1 MSSTAGHISANQLG
15 EPLTMSD
22 GGNKTMTGLGMALT
36 LSVEIAVAVLV
47 PLVIGHWLDSRY
59 GKGPWF
65 TLIGMVLGLAAALR
79 SAYRTLKEW
88 GESRKNSSDSTGDE
102 SGKRKQ

>member
-1 MSSTAGHISANQLG
+1 
-15 EPLTMSD
+15 MSD
-22 GGNKTMTGLGMALT
+22 GGNKTMSGIGMALT

-47 PLVIGHWLDSRY
+47 PILIGHWLDSRF

-65 TLIGMVLGLAAALR
+65 TLIGMGLGLAAAIR

-88 GESRKNSSDSTGDE
+88 SETRKNSQDSTGGE
-102 SGKRKQ
+102 SGKRKP

>member
-1 MSSTAGHISANQLG
+1 
-15 EPLTMSD
+15 MSD

-36 LSVEIAVAVLV
+36 LSVEIAVATLV
-47 PLVIGHWLDSRY
+47 PILIGHWLDSRY

-65 TLIGMVLGLAAALR
+65 TLIGMVLGGAAAIR

-88 GESRKNSSDSTGDE
+88 SESHKNPPDSTDGE
-102 SGKRKQ
+102 SGKRKP